1 MTDTNNNIPV
11 QNTSWETAPATNKPR
26 SLDSLEQLETE
37 SIHIFREI
45 AAQFE
50 KPALLFSGGKDSI
63 TLVHLARK
71 AFAPGKIPFP
81 LVHIDTGHNFPEALA
96 FRDELTK
103 EVNATLVVR
112 KVEDTIK
119 QKNLTEPKGKFAS
132 RNWLQTHTLLDTIE
146 EFKFDACIGGARRDE
161 EKARAKERIFSVRD
175 EFGQWNPK
183 LQRPEL
189 WNTYNGRIHK
199 GENVRVFPIS
209 NWTELDIWNYIRKEN
224 IALPSI
230 YFTHER
236 EVIEHEGQLVA
247 VSEFIQIE
255 ESDVILRKQVRYRTV
270 GDMTCTAAVESNA
283 ATLDEV
289 INEIISTRISER
301 GETRIDDKVT
311 EAAMEDRKKNGYF

>member
-1 MTDTNNNIPV
+1 MN
-11 QNTSWETAPATNKPR
+11 QYH
-26 SLDSLEQLETE
+26 LDYLEQLEAE

-50 KPALLFSGGKDSI
+50 QPALLFSGGKDSI
-63 TLVHLARK
+63 TLVHLAKK

-96 FRDELTK
+96 FRDWLSN
-103 EVNATLVVR
+103 EVDATLIVR

-119 QKNLTEPKGKFAS
+119 QKNLTEQKGKFAS
-132 RNWLQTHTLLDTIE
+132 RNWLQTYTLLDTIE
-146 EFKFDACIGGARRDE
+146 EYHFDACIGGARRDE

-189 WNTYNGRIHK
+189 WNIYNGRIHK

-209 NWTELDIWNYIRKEN
+209 NWTELDIWNYIRKEE
-224 IALPSI
+224 IDLPSI
-230 YFTHER
+230 YFAHDR
-236 EVIEHEGQLVA
+236 QVIEHEGQLVA
-247 VSEFIQIE
+247 VSEFVQID
-255 ESDVILRKQVRYRTV
+255 ESDIILNKQVRYRTV

-283 ATLDEV
+283 TTLDEV
-289 INEIISTRISER
+289 INEIIATRISER

>member
-1 MTDTNNNIPV
+1 MSN
-11 QNTSWETAPATNKPR
+11 QYH
-26 SLDSLEQLETE
+26 LDYLEQLETE

-50 KPALLFSGGKDSI
+50 KPVLLFSGGKDSI
-63 TLVHLARK
+63 TLVHLAKK
-71 AFAPGKIPFP
+71 AFAPGKIPFS
-81 LVHIDTGHNFPEALA
+81 LMHIDTGHNFPEALD
-96 FRDELTK
+96 FRDWLVNK
-103 EVNATLVVR
+103 VNATLIVR

-132 RNWLQTHTLLDTIE
+132 RNWLQTYTLLDAIE
-146 EFKFDACIGGARRDE
+146 EFKFDCCIGGARRDE

-189 WNTYNGRIHK
+189 WNIYNGRIHK

-209 NWTELDIWNYIRKEN
+209 NWTELDIWNYIRKEK
-224 IALPSI
+224 IDLPSI
-230 YFTHER
+230 YFSHDR
-236 EVIEHEGQLVA
+236 EVIQYEGQLIA
-247 VSEFIQIE
+247 VSDFIQIDDT
-255 ESDVILRKQVRYRTV
+255 DVVLKKKVRYRTV

-283 ATLDEV
+283 ETLDEV
-289 INEIISTRISER
+289 VNEIIATRISER